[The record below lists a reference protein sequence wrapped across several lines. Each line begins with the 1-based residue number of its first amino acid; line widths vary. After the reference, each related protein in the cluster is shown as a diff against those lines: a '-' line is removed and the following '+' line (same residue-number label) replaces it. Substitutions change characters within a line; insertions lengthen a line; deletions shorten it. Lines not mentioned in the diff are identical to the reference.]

1 MTMDPYAPAPPSRW
15 RLPAFVVLCL
25 LLVAAIAFLVVV
37 ALDRRDADSGPIR
50 LRSDSST
57 GDQRTREELMETTR
71 QFVLRVGSYGP
82 EDLDAKGQMPAYR
95 DRVKEVITTRFG
107 TEFDESVQVAEQ
119 IVKQF
124 GQTRKAEVYGV
135 GVTSSDDDSATVL
148 VAGAFVDK
156 YGKAAPGAPVQFR
169 WQVDLVEVDGE
180 WLVDDYGSVSPAAD
194 GGEAP

>member
-1 MTMDPYAPAPPSRW
+1 MTTDPYAPAPPSRW
-15 RLPAFVVLCL
+15 RLPVFVALCL
-25 LLVAAIAFLVVV
+25 LLVAATAFLVVV
-37 ALDRRDADSGPIR
+37 ALDRRDADTGPIR

-57 GDQRTREELMETTR
+57 GDQRTREDLMEATR

-82 EDLDAKGQMPAYR
+82 EDLDDKGKMPGYSK
-95 DRVKEVITTRFG
+95 RVKEVITTRFA

-124 GQTRKAEVYGV
+124 GQTRKADVYGV
-135 GVTSSDDDSATVL
+135 GVASSDDDSATVL
-148 VAGAFVDK
+148 LAGAFVDQ

-180 WLVDDYGSVSPAAD
+180 WLVDDYGPVTPAE